1 MMLSAY
7 PLHVRFNPLE
17 SEAPYGERVH
27 NLDTGLNYTRVQD
40 AIYASETLDGQT
52 IRVDGGTYHENII
65 VNKAVSLVGDKAE
78 TTIIEGSGVGSVV
91 ELTVDNVTVAGFV
104 IRNSGIGWGQSGVA
118 LNNVKGCNVSR
129 NNITDNYYGLWL
141 YSSMNNSASGNN
153 LANNGYG
160 MGVYGTSNNN
170 RVFNNNVT
178 ASNHAGILLVSS
190 SNNEICENNVTN
202 NQYSIELVSSSSN
215 IILGDNITN
224 NSHGIALYES
234 SNSNDVHENT
244 IQNNG
249 WGIELDTSLNNRIY
263 HNNFI
268 DNFPQALC
276 DSHYSNVW
284 DDGYPSGGN
293 YWSNHTAA
301 DSNRDGIEDSW
312 HIIDENNT
320 DHYPLNG
327 IFHGYSI
334 DYVEPGRI
342 YRVELVSNSTI
353 SNLDVAVSP
362 EQPRN
367 RRVIIDVIAGEG
379 TGFCRATIPHDLL
392 SPPYNVAINDNPLL
406 QNTMYENETL
416 SIIYVSY
423 EQPKAEIVIVSEFPS
438 LIAPS
443 LFMIVALLAVIV
455 QRRQ

>member
-27 NLDTGLNYTRVQD
+27 NLDTGLSYTRIQD

-52 IRVDGGTYHENII
+52 ILVDGGTYHENII
-65 VNKAVSLVGDKAE
+65 VNNAVSLVGDKAE
-78 TTIIEGSGVGSVV
+78 TTIIEGNGVGSVV
-91 ELTVDNVTVAGFV
+91 ELTVDNVTVAGFT
-104 IRNSGIGWGQSGVA
+104 IRNSGAGWSQSGVA
-118 LNNVKGCNVSR
+118 LNNVNGCNVSG
-129 NNITDNYYGLWL
+129 NNITDNSYGLWF
-141 YSSMNNSASGNN
+141 YHSMNNTASENN
-153 LANNGYG
+153 LVRDGYG
-160 MGVYGTSNNN
+160 IELYDGSNNN
-170 RVFNNNVT
+170 LFRNNVT
-178 ASNHAGILLVSS
+178 SSNHAGILLVSC
-190 SNNEICENNVTN
+190 SNNNVSESNVTD
-202 NQYSIELVSSSSN
+202 NQYSIELVSSS
-215 IILGDNITN
+215 N
-224 NSHGIALYES
+224 NTISRNSIANSSHGIALHES
-234 SNSNDVHENT
+234 SNYNGVHENT
-244 IQNNG
+244 IRNNG
-249 WGIELDTSLNNRIY
+249 WGIEETTSLNNRIY
-263 HNNFI
+263 HNNLI
-268 DNFPQALC
+268 NNFYQVLC
-276 DSHYSNVW
+276 DSSYSNIW

-293 YWSNHTAA
+293 YWSDHTAA
-301 DSNRDGIEDSW
+301 DSNHDGIEDSW
-312 HIIDENNT
+312 HVIDENNT

-392 SPPYNVAINDNPLL
+392 SPPYNVTINDNPVL
-406 QNTMYENETL
+406 QNTTYENETL

-423 EQPKAEIVIVSEFPS
+423 EQPKAEIVIVPEFPS

-443 LFMIVALLAVIV
+443 LFMIVALLAVLV